1 MSLLADR
8 IEELI
13 LQRLLEAAEDMAI
26 LQRNELADEL
36 ECAPSQISY
45 VLNTRFNPDRGF
57 IVESRRGLGGFIRIQ
72 RVQAPGIL
80 QVRVRQHGEED
91 IDERTDGGKKQQ
103 EKADSVESLPERL
116 CRFRPENLAEAD
128 KCLHFLLTNN
138 CITKREAQLLH
149 DTYRIVFIHVNM
161 EKREKALGALGK
173 ALADIVGEE

>member
-57 IVESRRGLGGFIRIQ
+57 IVESRRGKNKNHR
-72 RVQAPGIL
+72 
-80 QVRVRQHGEED
+80 
-91 IDERTDGGKKQQ
+91 
-103 EKADSVESLPERL
+103 
-116 CRFRPENLAEAD
+116 CEN
-128 KCLHFLLTNN
+128 
-138 CITKREAQLLH
+138 
-149 DTYRIVFIHVNM
+149 
-161 EKREKALGALGK
+161 
-173 ALADIVGEE
+173 